1 MGEEVLMRLVE
12 EIELVGP
19 IRFDELLLEALLEDW
34 DEVDRLVLVGVT
46 ILFSILLKDFSSLLL
61 VFFILFDCSFR
72 LLIVWSLVSVFT
84 SRL

>member
-34 DEVDRLVLVGVT
+34 DEVDRLVLVVGMDKLKLLGVT
-46 ILFSILLKDFSSLLL
+46 KLVLMEVGKAAHVCSDTLVLGMVAAILTK
-61 VFFILFDCSFR
+61 
-72 LLIVWSLVSVFT
+72 
-84 SRL
+84 